1 MRLTYLGHS
10 AVQLET
16 SGGTVLIDPFLTG
29 NPRAGA
35 SADAV
40 AADLIVLTHA
50 HGDHW
55 GDTEA
60 IARRTGAT
68 VVGSAELA
76 GYASGLGLKAHGMN
90 VGGTHRFPFGKVRL
104 TPAWHSS
111 SFPDGTYGGM
121 PTGLVLDIGGFRI
134 YHAGD
139 TALFSDMR
147 LVGDLGIDLALLP
160 IGDNYTM
167 GPTDALEAVKLIRP
181 RYVMPV
187 HFGTFPLL
195 EQDPAA
201 FKRRVEAETSAKGLV
216 LEPGEDMQLESLFAR
231 AR

>member
-60 IARRTGAT
+60 IAKRTGAT

-90 VGGTHRFPFGKVRL
+90 VGGKHEFPQGTVRY
-104 TPAWHSS
+104 TPALHSNS
-111 SFPDGTYGGM
+111 LPDGTYAGM
-121 PTGLVLDIGGFRI
+121 PMGVVLEADGVRV

-139 TALFSDMR
+139 TAFFSDMAR
-147 LVGDLGIDLALLP
+147 IGALGIDLALLP

-167 GPTDALEAVKLIRP
+167 GPEDAVDAARLIAP
-181 RYVMPV
+181 KVVVPIHYK
-187 HFGTFPLL
+187 TFPVLL
-195 EQDPAA
+195 QDASD
-201 FKRRVEAETSAKGLV
+201 FKASVESRTGATCLL
-216 LEPGEDMQLESLFAR
+216 LEPGESVDVR
-231 AR
+231 P

>member
-10 AVQLET
+10 AVLLEA
-16 SGGTVLIDPFLTG
+16 SGGRVLIDPFLTG

-35 SADAV
+35 RPDDV

-68 VVGSAELA
+68 VVGSAEIA
-76 GYASGLGLKAHGMN
+76 GYAEGLGLKAQGMN
-90 VGGTHRFPFGKVRL
+90 VGGKHAFPQGTVRYTQAL
-104 TPAWHSS
+104 HSN
-111 SFPDGTYGGM
+111 SFPDGTYAGVAMGVVFEAD
-121 PTGLVLDIGGFRI
+121 GVRV

-139 TALFSDMR
+139 TAYFSDMGR
-147 LVGDLGIDLALLP
+147 IGALGIDLALVP

-167 GPTDALEAVKLIRP
+167 GPEDAVDAVQALRP
-181 RYVMPV
+181 KTVVPIHYK
-187 HFGTFPLL
+187 TFPVLL
-195 EQDPAA
+195 QDASGFKAA
-201 FKRRVEAETSAKGLV
+201 VESRLGVSCVV
-216 LEPGEDMQLESLFAR
+216 LEPGESTDVR
-231 AR
+231 P

>member
-90 VGGTHRFPFGKVRL
+90 VGGKHEFPQGTVRY
-104 TPAWHSS
+104 TPALHSNS
-111 SFPDGTYGGM
+111 LPDGTYAGM
-121 PTGLVLDIGGFRI
+121 PMGVVLEADGVRV

-139 TALFSDMR
+139 TAFFSDMAR
-147 LVGDLGIDLALLP
+147 IGALGIDLALLP

-167 GPTDALEAVKLIRP
+167 GPEDAVDAARLIAP
-181 RYVMPV
+181 KVVVPIHYK
-187 HFGTFPLL
+187 TFPVLL
-195 EQDPAA
+195 QDASGFKAA
-201 FKRRVEAETSAKGLV
+201 VESRLGVSCVV
-216 LEPGEDMQLESLFAR
+216 LEPGESTDVR
-231 AR
+231 P

>member
-90 VGGTHRFPFGKVRL
+90 VGGKHEFPQGTVRY
-104 TPAWHSS
+104 TPALHSNS
-111 SFPDGTYGGM
+111 LPDGTYAGM
-121 PTGLVLDIGGFRI
+121 PMGVVLEADGVRV

-139 TALFSDMR
+139 TAFFSDMAR
-147 LVGDLGIDLALLP
+147 IGALGIDLALLP

-167 GPTDALEAVKLIRP
+167 GPEDAVDAARLIAP
-181 RYVMPV
+181 KVVVPIHYK
-187 HFGTFPLL
+187 TFPVLL
-195 EQDPAA
+195 QDASD
-201 FKRRVEAETSAKGLV
+201 FKASVESRTGATCLL
-216 LEPGEDMQLESLFAR
+216 LEPGESVDVR
-231 AR
+231 P